1 MTISMATQSTIPVV
15 VTIQVLVTD
24 WNSDWNKTD
33 NEELDKIYYL
43 TIIIISLLVV
53 MTFLA
58 RLS

>member
-1 MTISMATQSTIPVV
+1 MATQSTIPVV

-33 NEELDKIYYL
+33 NEELDKKYYF

>member
-33 NEELDKIYYL
+33 NEESDKKYYL
-43 TIIIISLLVV
+43 IIIIISLLVV
-53 MTFLA
+53 MTFQA